1 MIKRHHKKGGV
12 VNGSYR
18 LGVLQLPVEAQA
30 EEEYKK
36 VVKPYMNISEDRQK
50 NTVFRLCNFLYSNQ
64 EVIAG
69 SGVTSV
75 NNNGYSET
83 YAISNMQQATEQ
95 MREIIYDGIGT
106 RLAGAF

>member
-1 MIKRHHKKGGV
+1 MAVIDWEYYSSHFPV
-12 VNGSYR
+12 VIPESNFAA
-18 LGVLQLPVEAQA
+18 VEAQA
-30 EEEYKK
+30 EEEYKRD
-36 VVKPYMNISEDRQK
+36 ISEDRQK
-50 NTVFRLCNFLYSNQ
+50 STIFRLCNFLYSNQ

-95 MREIIYDGIGT
+95 IREIIYDGIGT